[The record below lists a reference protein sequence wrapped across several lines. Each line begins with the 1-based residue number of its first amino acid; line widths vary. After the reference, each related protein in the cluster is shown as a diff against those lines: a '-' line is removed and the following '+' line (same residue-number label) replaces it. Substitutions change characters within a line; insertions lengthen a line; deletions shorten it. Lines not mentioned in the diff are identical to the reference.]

1 MLFVLSARLT
11 LIVLLFLVASG
22 FFIWY
27 NGKCSKKYFNAQQ
40 EALAAV
46 NGFVEEMT
54 AGQKVEKVFNHEKQ
68 DLEEFLMRNERLRKA
83 STNALTWSGM
93 LVPVNVSMSYLNY
106 GVSAAAGGIFALTGP
121 HGSWNP
127 CLLSGLCASE
137 RDALKSVYKPVQL
150 SSGGSLR
157 CRADF

>member
-11 LIVLLFLVASG
+11 LIVLLFLAASG

-27 NGKCSKKYFNAQQ
+27 NGKRSKKYFNAQQ

-68 DLEEFLMRNERLRKA
+68 DLEEFLARNEKLRKA

-93 LVPVNVSMSYLNY
+93 LVPVNAQHVLLQLWS
-106 GVSAAAGGIFALTGP
+106 FC
-121 HGSWNP
+121 GSRRYICTDRTTWILEP
-127 CLLSGLCASE
+127 LPLIWFMCVRA
-137 RDALKSVYKPVQL
+137 
-150 SSGGSLR
+150 R
-157 CRADF
+157 CP

>member
-1 MLFVLSARLT
+1 MKSRILKNFFSAKR
-11 LIVLLFLVASG
+11 
-22 FFIWY
+22 
-27 NGKCSKKYFNAQQ
+27 KK
-40 EALAAV
+40 
-46 NGFVEEMT
+46 
-54 AGQKVEKVFNHEKQ
+54 
-68 DLEEFLMRNERLRKA
+68 LRKA

-93 LVPVNVSMSYLNY
+93 LVPVNVSMSYFNY
-106 GVSAAAGGIFALTGP
+106 GVSAAAGGIFALTG
-121 HGSWNP
+121 HMDLGTP